1 MTNQTHAD
9 IEAAIQSLWRL
20 AAYDTPNLAT
30 YRDQIAKLRR
40 LQIDVAFDSIHS
52 RTESLRAA
60 CAVLEQAI
68 TIASGAT
75 PASALTAVRKAL
87 EVLKGVPALAT
98 AVTGGVTRGAARG
111 VARGAARGARSAR
124 RSASTEGLRNLR
136 IVCVHGVGDHRSGEW
151 KHAWL
156 DTMQAA
162 VNRWDPSVVIE
173 PIWCDYDDL
182 VAHHGIDA
190 GESLEALANLTFSGI
205 VHGIGD
211 LFRRRRGIGSI
222 ADSIRWTA
230 GMVAQWAADEEFRQ
244 ATRERLLSVIAQ
256 ATADGPVHAVL
267 AHSLGSLVSY
277 DTFRTEPRALRDA
290 TLVTFGSQIG
300 SAFVR
305 SSFGGAI
312 RPLEPSSRWWHLY
325 NQHDHVFTAPIRLS
339 ADNFTQIETPFDL
352 PGDAMNHDA
361 RAYLGHANAAQRL
374 WGALAATVDRN
385 PESVIR
391 AMTRSIG
398 AGEASRA
405 PSGRSGRKPN
415 RRALLIGI
423 NDYPKPE
430 DRLNG
435 CVNDVFTMSAA
446 LQEMQR
452 DDFHF
457 APDDIR
463 VVLNDRA
470 TAKGIRERLE
480 WLFDDVRAGD
490 TRFLYFSGHGA
501 QMATYNAHEEPD
513 HLDEC
518 LVPWDFEWSEETAI
532 CDDDLYELYADLPY
546 DPDAKREKDKERAN
560 ARVVIVLDCCHSGGL
575 SRGGAA
581 PIARGL
587 APPDDI
593 RHRALKWDSAR
604 NMWVPRGFKDSSL
617 RGLAV
622 DRSGKRSVERRRELL
637 GTDGVTH
644 RIGAAAPLRVPPP
657 QKGRRSKVSS
667 NAGSNAGPTA
677 RSTAATRSARPFMPL
692 ILQSCQENQYAY
704 EYRHGVE
711 SHGAFTWCL
720 SSLLRHHRPKGGASI
735 AQLVNTATDRLKE
748 LGYDQR
754 PELRGPTDMKSA
766 KIV

>member
-1 MTNQTHAD
+1 MSNQTHA
-9 IEAAIQSLWRL
+9 ELETAIQSLWRL
-20 AAYDTPNLAT
+20 AAYDIPNLAT
-30 YRDQIAKLRR
+30 YRDQIATLRT
-40 LQIDVAFDSIHS
+40 LQIDAAFASIRS

-60 CAVLEQAI
+60 CGVLEQAI
-68 TIASGAT
+68 AVASGAT
-75 PASALTAVRKAL
+75 PASALAAVRSAL
-87 EVLKGVPALAT
+87 DGLQGVLAGVNSVAG
-98 AVTGGVTRGAARG
+98 AVTSG
-111 VARGAARGARSAR
+111 AR
-124 RSASTEGLRNLR
+124 RSLTRNGPRSASNEGLRNLR

-151 KHAWL
+151 KHGWL

-162 VNRWDPSVVIE
+162 VNRYDPSVVIE

-182 VAHHGIDA
+182 VAEYGIDA
-190 GESLEALANLTFSGI
+190 GESLEALATLTFSGV

-211 LFRRRRGIGSI
+211 LFRRRRGIGSV

-244 ATRERLLSVIAQ
+244 ATRERLLEVIAG
-256 ATADGPVHAVL
+256 AAAGGPIHAVF

-277 DTFRTEPRALRDA
+277 DTFRTEPDGLSGA

-305 SSFGGAI
+305 SSFGGAL
-312 RPLEPSSRWWHLY
+312 RPVEPSSRWWHLY
-325 NQHDHVFTAPIRLS
+325 NRHDNVFTAPIRLS

-361 RAYLGHANAAQRL
+361 RAYLNHANAAQRV

-385 PESVIR
+385 PESVTR

-398 AGEASRA
+398 AGQASKA
-405 PSGRSGRKPN
+405 QAGRSGRKPN

-423 NDYPKPE
+423 NDYPRAE

-435 CVNDVFTMSAA
+435 CVNDVFTLSAA

-452 DDFHF
+452 EDFHF
-457 APDDIR
+457 GPDDIR

-518 LVPWDFEWSEETAI
+518 LVPWDFEWTEETAI
-532 CDDDLYELYADLPY
+532 SDDDLFELYADLPY
-546 DPDAKREKDKERAN
+546 DPDAAGTAAN

-593 RHRALKWDSAR
+593 RHRALEWNAER
-604 NMWVPRGFKDSSL
+604 NMWVPRGFKTSSL
-617 RGLAV
+617 RSVVV
-622 DRSGKRSVERRRELL
+622 DRSGKQNADRRLELL

-644 RIGAAAPLRVPPP
+644 RIGAAAPLRV
-657 QKGRRSKVSS
+657 QALGSGKRSK
-667 NAGSNAGPTA
+667 ARPTKA
-677 RSTAATRSARPFMPL
+677 VRPFMPL

-720 SSLLRHHRPKGGASI
+720 SSVLRHHRPKGGASI
-735 AQLVNTATDRLKE
+735 AQLVTTVEKRLAE

-754 PELRGPTDMKSA
+754 PELRGPTHMKSA
-766 KIV
+766 KLV